1 MLEGTSPSAPVAPS
15 SSRKTS
21 ASGDLTAG
29 PATEMPSPSTTSAC
43 GQGFSGKLQTESCF
57 QQSPLQSGNVYVQ
70 ASPVLS
76 ATNVYV
82 QGQAPFANYQA
93 CAHAAQPGHIDAAA
107 AVPASD
113 AGMPGSTSGSCALFP
128 CLLWEKNCCRIVRA
142 SYVRFQSL
150 RDRSPSG
157 SSLWRSMVSKSPA
170 VANVASTLDMSSEEI
185 RSLDKSGTVL

>member
-113 AGMPGSTSGSCALFP
+113 AGMPGSTSGSCTVPVPSLGKE
-128 CLLWEKNCCRIVRA
+128 LLQDRA
-142 SYVRFQSL
+142 RKLCAVPKSQ
-150 RDRSPSG
+150 G
-157 SSLWRSMVSKSPA
+157 SKSKRQQF
-170 VANVASTLDMSSEEI
+170 VEKHGFK
-185 RSLDKSGTVL
+185 KSRGGKCRQYFGHVFGRDP